1 MMNPIPWIALSERAY
16 RALLIVYPADYRRE
30 YGPWMAQMF
39 RDVCRDAYQQQ
50 GAAGIVL
57 WWCTTLFDLALTAF
71 EQRRKGG
78 FRMSKSMWIRLSG
91 TLLILG
97 GAFGSLAAFSQLQP
111 DDHYRYYGIYQAL
124 MLLLAPGFLFTGLG
138 CIGLALRYERTLGTV
153 SQWALIL
160 SGVGALV
167 MALGVTVTQIREE
180 WWNIW
185 YAGGVVHTLALTA
198 FGLLH
203 LRKPALP
210 VFRGLPLQ
218 IAAGWLVMMLGVL
231 RTDSQTANNALA
243 FLIFVGMGLA
253 WLGIGL
259 AVQRQQ
265 PDAAPAVA

>member
-1 MMNPIPWIALSERAY
+1 MMNPTPLIALSERTY
-16 RALLIVYPADYRRE
+16 RALLILYPADYRRE

-39 RDVCRDAYQQQ
+39 RDVCRDAYRKQ

-57 WWCTTLFDLALTAF
+57 WWCSTLFDLALTAF

-78 FRMSKSMWIRLSG
+78 FRMSRSVWIRLSG
-91 TLLILG
+91 TLLIVG
-97 GAFGSLAAFSQLQP
+97 GALGTLAAFSQLQP
-111 DDHYRYYGIYQAL
+111 DDHYTYYGIYQAL
-124 MLLLAPGFLFTGLG
+124 LILLAPSSLLTGLG
-138 CIGLALRYERTLGTV
+138 GIGLAMRYERALGTGG
-153 SQWALIL
+153 QWTLIL
-160 SGVGALV
+160 SGIGALV
-167 MALGVTVTQIREE
+167 MALGLAVTQIREE
-180 WWNIW
+180 WWRIW
-185 YAGGVVHTLALTA
+185 YAGGVLHVLALTV

-243 FLIFVGMGLA
+243 FLIFVGIGLA

-265 PDAAPAVA
+265 QDAAPVVA